1 MRERASVCPVPEEQQ
16 PVNEY
21 QKLKESWLFS
31 WVTLDLPQY
40 LKKLTWVLVI
50 SWIISGPVA
59 AASFPP
65 ETNPIRFFLAGGGG
79 ALMLLILVW
88 LRLYLGWIY
97 VRSRLLNNQVFYE
110 ETGWYDGQIWAK
122 TPEALTKDRLI
133 VDYQLKPILLRLRRT
148 FSVFLILIILGLL
161 LWIIL

>member
-21 QKLKESWLFS
+21 QELKESWLFS

-40 LKKLTWVLVI
+40 LKKLTWVWVI
-50 SWIISGPVA
+50 SWLISGPVA

-65 ETNPIRFFLAGGGG
+65 EKKPLLFFLAGGGG

-88 LRLYLGWIY
+88 LRLYLGWVY
-97 VRSRLLNNQVFYE
+97 VRSRLLNTQVFYE

-133 VDYQLKPILLRLRRT
+133 VDYQLKPILQRLRRT
-148 FSVFLILIILGLL
+148 FYGFLILIIWGLL
-161 LWIIL
+161 LWAIL